1 MPPKSL
7 VKSIQAYARSL
18 GNALRTID
26 DILAR
31 MPKEGAPPTT
41 LLKKLEDAQASA
53 MAKFEKMDANYVTQQ
68 EELTDDLE
76 PAHTKAYEEAVQGYT
91 NTMQLANAVLRAQP
105 TGTANVTV
113 QAARPPA
120 RIIEDLKPSEK
131 LTSTMS
137 LEAFRA

>member
-7 VKSIQAYARSL
+7 IKSLQAYARSL

-26 DILAR
+26 DILSR
-31 MPKEGAPPTT
+31 MPKDGTT
-41 LLKKLEDAQASA
+41 STPLLKKLEDAQASA
-53 MAKFEKMDANYVTQQ
+53 MAKFEKLDANYVSQQ

-76 PAHTKAYEEAVQGYT
+76 PAHTKAYEDAVQDYT
-91 NTMQLANAVLRAQP
+91 KTMQMANALLDAQP

-113 QAARPPA
+113 QAVCPPA

-131 LTSTMS
+131 LTSTM
-137 LEAFRA
+137 